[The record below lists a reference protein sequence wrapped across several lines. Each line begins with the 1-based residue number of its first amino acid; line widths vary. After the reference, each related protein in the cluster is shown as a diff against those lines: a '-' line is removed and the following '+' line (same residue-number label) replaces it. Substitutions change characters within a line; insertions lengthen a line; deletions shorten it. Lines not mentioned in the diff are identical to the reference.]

1 MPEKTGSAKGHSS
14 VLDTLERFLERID
27 DEPENAAHFAQKNA
41 TDVADSLGDQNWWI
55 SLCHC
60 RERWPYLSAWKRAN
74 FAAAAAVKA
83 LKRFDIMVGHQLH
96 LALMK
101 LAGAF
106 AANCFFAFMLFSAGA
121 LAFAQEQSTPE
132 QTASKVG
139 PQNQPDMGTKK
150 IGLVIHGGAG
160 TIERSKMTPEKER
173 EYRAGLERAL
183 TAGYEILKR
192 AGSSLDA
199 TEAAV
204 RVLEDDP
211 HFNAG
216 KGSVFTSAGTN
227 EMDASI
233 MDGKTLKAG
242 AVACVRHIKNPIS
255 LARLLMEKAEH
266 VPTKEPRV
274 GPVLMV
280 EDGAEAFAKEN
291 GIELVDEKYFFT
303 QQRWDALQKIK
314 EAEKHG
320 GVGGKHFFI
329 SEHDRHGTVGSVALD
344 KDGNLAA
351 ATSTGGTT
359 NKLPGRI
366 GDTPVIGA
374 GTYANNQTCAVSCT
388 GDGEYFIRVGAA
400 HEISALIEY
409 RGMKLQEAAQ
419 TALDDV
425 KKLGGTGGLIAID
438 KNGEI
443 ALPFNTNGMYR
454 AYVDRNGKFVIE
466 IYK

>member
-1 MPEKTGSAKGHSS
+1 
-14 VLDTLERFLERID
+14 
-27 DEPENAAHFAQKNA
+27 
-41 TDVADSLGDQNWWI
+41 
-55 SLCHC
+55 
-60 RERWPYLSAWKRAN
+60 
-74 FAAAAAVKA
+74 VKFFQI
-83 LKRFDIMVGHQLH
+83 L
-96 LALMK
+96 
-101 LAGAF
+101 
-106 AANCFFAFMLFSAGA
+106 NCFFVIALFSAGA
-121 LAFAQEQSTPE
+121 HALALE
-132 QTASKVG
+132 
-139 PQNQPDMGTKK
+139 NQPNMEAKK
-150 IGLVIHGGAG
+150 IGLAIHGGAG
-160 TIERSKMTPEKER
+160 TIERSQMTPDKKR

-183 TAGYEILKR
+183 TAGYEILKHG
-192 AGSSLDA
+192 GSSLDA

-233 MDGKTLKAG
+233 MDWKTLKAG

-266 VPTKEPRV
+266 VATKEPRV

-280 EDGAEAFAKEN
+280 EEGAEAFAKEN

-320 GVGGKHFFI
+320 GVGGKQFFI
-329 SEHDRHGTVGSVALD
+329 SEHDRHGTVGAVALD

-351 ATSTGGTT
+351 ATSTGGMA

-388 GDGEYFIRVGAA
+388 GDGEYFIRAGVA
-400 HEISALIEY
+400 HEISALMEY
-409 RGMKLQEAAQ
+409 RGMKLQVAAQ
-419 TALDDV
+419 MALDAV
-425 KKLGGTGGLIAID
+425 KKLGGSGGLIAID
-438 KNGEI
+438 KNGEV

-454 AYVDRNGKFVIE
+454 GYVDPNGKFVVE
-466 IYK
+466 IYR